1 MWTFGMTF
9 CSVAFCSEPHLVV
22 GEDSVSKTLCVS
34 VTWLGTYVSGS
45 LLICPLLSS
54 LCLGVSVSQRPFVAA
69 LCERHGHPG
78 WRVLGSFLSVRRP
91 QRQDPG
97 SHWLR
102 GLPQT
107 GGTAAVSIYQKEG
120 WASSRQWGSRKEWGH
135 RGVEMSK
142 GSRAGRREMD
152 ERRRKQYEYKKCK
165 EAGYQ
170 DKQVILC

>member
-1 MWTFGMTF
+1 M
-9 CSVAFCSEPHLVV
+9 
-22 GEDSVSKTLCVS
+22 
-34 VTWLGTYVSGS
+34 YVSGS

-152 ERRRKQYEYKKCK
+152 ERRRKQKVQR
-165 EAGYQ
+165 GWLPRQ
-170 DKQVILC
+170 TRNIVLILWEIWVLTLHHRVMLQCYYF